1 MLIIGCDY
9 HPSVQQ
15 IAWVATETGECGER
29 RLMHRAEAEQFYREL
44 KGKQVHVGIEATGH
58 SRWFERLM
66 AELNFELWVGDPAQI
81 RAKQVRKQ
89 KTDRRDAEH
98 ILKLMLEG
106 NFPSIW
112 VPTPKNRDLRQLVLH
127 RHRLVGMR
135 TRVMN
140 QLQAVAMN
148 EGIRQK
154 KRLWSEKGRQQLE
167 SLSLMPWTAQR
178 RQELLQLLDQ
188 FDPSIDQLGQAIEQE
203 AERIP
208 EVKRL
213 MTHPGVG
220 PITALAFV
228 LVIGTPE
235 RFGCGKQV
243 ASYWGLIPCEDS
255 SADRWRLGHI
265 TKQGNALLRYLLGQ
279 AAQSVAR
286 CERPWQQ
293 QYAHLTMRRNKA
305 IAKTAMARKLA
316 VRLFWMWRKGW
327 DYQQLNKSVRRVEN
341 HSTSCWSD
349 HRFDSLAEAA
359 KFPDH
364 PSSAPSSRL
373 CGYRGASLF
382 VTHTL
387 MKNDPDQATE
397 PMGDSSDG
405 LIVSQARDQSTID
418 NLENGSFR
426 PGCSV
431 GSLIENA
438 PHLAVPFGGAVAFG
452 YFRAFFVSRACS
464 YP

>member
-9 HPSVQQ
+9 HPSMQQ

-29 RLMHRAEAEQFYREL
+29 RLMHRAEAEQFYCEL
-44 KGKQVHVGIEATGH
+44 KGKQVRVGIEATGH

-112 VPTPKNRDLRQLVLH
+112 VPTPENRDLRQLVLH

-188 FDPSIDQLGQAIEQE
+188 FDPSIDQLNQAIEQE

-243 ASYWGLIPCEDS
+243 ASYLGLIPCEDS

-316 VRLFWMWRKGW
+316 VRLFWMWHKGW
-327 DYQQLNKSVRRVEN
+327 DYQQLSK
-341 HSTSCWSD
+341 
-349 HRFDSLAEAA
+349 
-359 KFPDH
+359 
-364 PSSAPSSRL
+364 
-373 CGYRGASLF
+373 
-382 VTHTL
+382 
-387 MKNDPDQATE
+387 
-397 PMGDSSDG
+397 
-405 LIVSQARDQSTID
+405 
-418 NLENGSFR
+418 
-426 PGCSV
+426 V
-431 GSLIENA
+431 GSQGRKSF
-438 PHLAVPFGGAVAFG
+438 PHSVVTTDST
-452 YFRAFFVSRACS
+452 R
-464 YP
+464 